1 MTMPDSHGPP
11 ISSAVV
17 KLIQLGRR
25 LLPASLRLRIRALQF
40 QWLDLRWTLP
50 SGVSVRIANYPE
62 WVVYNEIFTSG
73 EYDAAISRALD
84 SAPDATS
91 LHIVDL
97 GTNVGF
103 FTLRVVDWLRQRRT
117 ERKGLKITAVEGNRR
132 LIEEFRSRVMVENA
146 LSASVRLVH
155 GLIGERAGTAT
166 LYGPGAHTQN
176 SLFRR
181 TAPSKVQVDYVDL
194 VPLFASDPQI
204 DLLKCD
210 IEGAELLFIQNYP
223 DLLWKV
229 RVAIFELHDDLCDTQ
244 QCRRL
249 LSEYGFTQQ
258 TVLRQHGP
266 CSIYCVWR

>member
-1 MTMPDSHGPP
+1 YLSCRSSAVYSERPGEHMTMPDSHGPP

-40 QWLDLRWTLP
+40 QWLDLRWTFP

-132 LIEEFRSRVMVENA
+132 LI
-146 LSASVRLVH
+146 
-155 GLIGERAGTAT
+155 
-166 LYGPGAHTQN
+166 
-176 SLFRR
+176 
-181 TAPSKVQVDYVDL
+181 
-194 VPLFASDPQI
+194 
-204 DLLKCD
+204 
-210 IEGAELLFIQNYP
+210 
-223 DLLWKV
+223 
-229 RVAIFELHDDLCDTQ
+229 
-244 QCRRL
+244 
-249 LSEYGFTQQ
+249 
-258 TVLRQHGP
+258 
-266 CSIYCVWR
+266 

>member
-1 MTMPDSHGPP
+1 MTMPDSHGLS
-11 ISSAVV
+11 ISSTSV
-17 KLIQLGRR
+17 KLTQLGRR
-25 LLPASLRLRIRALQF
+25 ILPASLRRHIRALQF

-50 SGVSVRIANYPE
+50 SGISVRIANYAE

-73 EYDAAISRALD
+73 EYDAAISQALD
-84 SAPDATS
+84 SAPDAPS

-97 GTNVGF
+97 GANVGF
-103 FTLRVVDWLRQRRT
+103 FTLHVVDWLRQRRT
-117 ERKGLKITAVEGNRR
+117 ERRGLKSTAVEGNRR
-132 LIEEFRSRVMVENA
+132 LIEEFRSRVLVENA
-146 LSASVRLVH
+146 LSASVRLAH

-166 LYGPGAHTQN
+166 LYEPGAHTQN

-194 VPLFASDPQI
+194 TPLFASDPQI

-223 DLLWKV
+223 DLLRKV
-229 RVAIFELHDDLCDTQ
+229 RVATFELHDNLCDTQ

-258 TVLRQHGP
+258 AVLRQQGP
-266 CSIYCVWR
+266 YSIYCVWR